1 MSDPHLLRAV
11 AQALA
16 DPHAFLA
23 VIVEAEDRRAAV
35 HALQER
41 YGWDEHQSEMVM
53 DMSFKRA
60 TRADRGSIMEEFRL
74 AGGSDAE
81 L

>member
-1 MSDPHLLRAV
+1 MSDPHLLRAL
-11 AQALA
+11 AQALT
-16 DPHAFLA
+16 DPHAFLT
-23 VIVEAEDRRAAV
+23 VIVEAEDQAAAV
-35 HALQER
+35 RALQEK
-41 YGWDEHQSEMVM
+41 YGWDEHQSAMMM
-53 DMSFKRA
+53 DTSFRRA